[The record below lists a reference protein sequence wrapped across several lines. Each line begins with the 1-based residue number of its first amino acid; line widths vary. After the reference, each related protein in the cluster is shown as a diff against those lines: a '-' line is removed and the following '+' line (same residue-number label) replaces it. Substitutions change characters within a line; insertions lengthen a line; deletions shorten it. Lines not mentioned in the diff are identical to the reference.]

1 MFNLPGNWRKIT
13 GLKQKIKRVKVP
25 TVLQMEAVE
34 CGPASLA
41 MVLGYYGRFVPL
53 EELRLE
59 CGVSRDGSRAGNLLK
74 AARKYGLRAT
84 GYRLELE
91 RVKKFQG
98 PMIIYWNFNHFLVL
112 EGFKKGLV
120 YLNDPASGPRRV
132 TEEEFDHSFT
142 GVALTFEPGPDFQKG
157 GEKSTIIPALKS
169 RLKGFE
175 HYLTYLTL
183 AGLMMVLPGLVIP
196 VFTRIFVDNILLQ
209 NMKSWVFPLLIG
221 MGLTAFLRMGLTWLQ
236 NFYLLKMETKL
247 ALSTSGKFFWHVL
260 RLPMQFFAQ
269 RYSGEI
275 GARVQINDQV
285 AQFLSGRL
293 ARTALDCMAITFY
306 FVLMLRYD
314 VLLALVGLF
323 IAFLNI
329 LYLQFV
335 ARKREDQNQK
345 LLQDRGK
352 LLGTSMAGLQIIETL
367 KAGGN
372 ESDFFARWAGY
383 KAKVVN
389 AEQEMGVS
397 NGYLAVVPFF
407 LDTLNVMLIIS
418 IGGLHV
424 MNGQLTIGM
433 LVAFQSLMSS
443 FLEPVRSLVIMG
455 STLQEMKGNINRVE
469 DVLRYQVDS
478 RLADLDSP
486 EGLPAGPVKING
498 FLELKDVT
506 FGYSRLEP
514 PLIENFNLKMR
525 PGSRVALVGGSG
537 SGKSTIAKLVAGLY
551 QPWSGEIFFDGKPRS
566 SIPRPLITNSL
577 SVVDQ
582 DIILF
587 EGTVRDNL
595 TLWDS
600 TIAEADVVQAAR
612 DACIHEDIASRDGG
626 YDHLVE
632 EGGRN
637 FSGGQQQRMEIA
649 RALAGKP
656 AILILD
662 EATSA
667 LDPVTEKIIN
677 DNMRRRG
684 STLIVV
690 AHRLS
695 TIRDCDEIIVLEK
708 GKVAQ
713 RGTHEQMKDAE
724 GPYANLI
731 GE

>member
-1 MFNLPGNWRKIT
+1 MFNLPGNWIQKNGQI
-13 GLKQKIKRVKVP
+13 QKIKRVKVP

-34 CGPASLA
+34 CGAASLD

-59 CGVSRDGSRAGNLLK
+59 CGVSRDGSKASNLLK
-74 AARKYGLRAT
+74 AARRYGLSAV
-84 GYRLELE
+84 GYRLEPE

-98 PMIIYWNFNHFLVL
+98 PMIIFWNFNHFLVL
-112 EGFKKGLV
+112 EGFKKGFV

-132 TEEEFDHSFT
+132 TGEEFDQSFT
-142 GVALTFEPGPDFQKG
+142 GVVLTFEPGPDFQKG
-157 GEKSTIIPALKS
+157 GEKSNIIPALKS
-169 RLKGFE
+169 RLRGFQL
-175 HYLTYLTL
+175 YLIYLVL
-183 AGLMMVLPGLVIP
+183 AGFLMVLPGLVIP

-209 NMKSWVFPLLIG
+209 NMKSWVPPLLIG
-221 MGLTAFLRMGLTWLQ
+221 MGLTAVLRLGLTWLQ
-236 NFYLLKMETKL
+236 NYYLLQMETKL
-247 ALSTSGKFFWHVL
+247 ALSTSGQFFWHVL
-260 RLPMQFFAQ
+260 RLPVQFFAQ

-285 AQFLSGRL
+285 AQFLAGRL
-293 ARTALDCMAITFY
+293 APTVLDCMVIIFY
-306 FVLMLRYD
+306 FALMLRYD

-323 IAFLNI
+323 IASLNI
-329 LYLQFV
+329 FYLQFV
-335 ARKREDQNQK
+335 ARKRNDQNQK

-352 LLGTSMAGLQIIETL
+352 LYGTSMAGLQMIETL

-372 ESDFFARWAGY
+372 ESDFFAKWAGY
-383 KAKVVN
+383 KAKLVN
-389 AEQEMGVS
+389 SEQEMGVS

-407 LDTLNVMLIIS
+407 LDNLNLMVILS

-424 MNGQLTIGM
+424 INGQLTIGM

-443 FLEPVRSLVIMG
+443 FLEPVRSLVNMG

-469 DVLRYQVDS
+469 DVLRYPVDS

-486 EGLPAGPVKING
+486 GGLPAGPVKLNG
-498 FLELKDVT
+498 YVELKNVT

-514 PLIENFNLKMR
+514 PLIENFNLKMK

-551 QPWSGEIFFDGKPRS
+551 QPWSGEIIFDGKSRS
-566 SIPRPLITNSL
+566 AIPMLLITNSL

-600 TIAEADVVQAAR
+600 TIAEADVIQAAR
-612 DACIHEDIASRDGG
+612 DACIHQDIAARDGG

-656 AILILD
+656 SILILD

-677 DNMRRRG
+677 DNIRRRG
-684 STLIVV
+684 GTLMIV

-708 GKVAQ
+708 GKVVQ
-713 RGTHEQMKDAE
+713 RGTHEQLKNVK
-724 GPYANLI
+724 GPYADLI
-731 GE
+731 G